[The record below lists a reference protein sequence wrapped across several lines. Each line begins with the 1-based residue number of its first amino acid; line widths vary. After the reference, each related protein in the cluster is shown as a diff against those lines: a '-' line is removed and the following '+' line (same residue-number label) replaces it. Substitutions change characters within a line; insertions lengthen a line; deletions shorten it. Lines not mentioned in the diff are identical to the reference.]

1 MNLSLEKYLSG
12 AGMLDRVVYPG
23 RGRRVVVLDNAKGL
37 RSAVR
42 RLLRDGLS
50 AREIARK
57 LNRPE
62 VVIAGIAEKLETIQL

>member
-12 AGMLDRVVYPG
+12 AGLLDRVVYPG

-57 LNRPE
+57 LDRPE
-62 VVIAGIAEKLETIQL
+62 AVIAGIAEKLETIQL